1 MASGKAAYVFIS
13 NTFRPA
19 SLHHRLEPRRD
30 ETLIMRPYP
39 SGQFLLTKAEANNA
53 EVESI
58 IENGSNHSLEGQ
70 GMMS

>member
-13 NTFRPA
+13 NTFRPGT
-19 SLHHRLEPRRD
+19 LHHRLEPRRD

-39 SGQFLLTKAEANNA
+39 NGQFLLTKAEANNA
-53 EVESI
+53 DVEPI

-70 GMMS
+70 GMS

>member
-1 MASGKAAYVFIS
+1 MASGKAAYYVFIS
-13 NTFRPA
+13 NTFRPGT
-19 SLHHRLEPRRD
+19 LHHRLEPRRD

-53 EVESI
+53 DVEPI

-70 GMMS
+70 GMS